1 MLQRTAAVLLPG
13 ALAFS
18 CWLFWPQP
26 AIAPT
31 DAPPPAAGISPARV
45 DRGAR
50 VVALGDCMVCHTAAN
65 GAPYAGG
72 LPLQTPFGAIYST
85 NITPDPE
92 TGIGR
97 WSYAAFERAL
107 RHGVARDGHLLYPAF
122 PYTHYTQMTDDDIHA
137 AYDYLMTRTPVRA
150 EPPKNDLVFPLGFR
164 PLLAGWNLLFL
175 RPGNRIAV
183 QDQQVLAER
192 GKYLVNSLGHCASCH
207 SGLNLL
213 GGEKS
218 PAFGGGTV
226 DGWHA
231 PSLIHLASASVPWSE
246 NDLFDYLRTGM
257 SRAHGAAK
265 GPMQPVVAHLAEVP
279 AEDVRA
285 IAAYISQ
292 IQVAGKPAGLARKPE
307 ESADADQRQLGAVLF
322 ASACASCHGPGA
334 PMMTVSRYPGLNIS
348 PAVLGR
354 QPTNF
359 LQTVLHGVP
368 LKNAPAS
375 IYMPAFADMLNDQQI
390 ASLAAYVR
398 ADLAQQPAWQ
408 HVASQ
413 SKTIR
418 ESK

>member
-1 MLQRTAAVLLPG
+1 MLRK
-13 ALAFS
+13 ALALAVVAALPVAA
-18 CWLFWPQP
+18 CIFWPQP

-31 DAPPPAAGISPARV
+31 DGPPPADGISPARV
-45 DRGAR
+45 ARGAR
-50 VVALGDCMVCHTAAN
+50 VVALGDCMVCHTAAK
-65 GAPYAGG
+65 GEPYAGG
-72 LPLQTPFGAIYST
+72 LALATPFGAIYST
-85 NITPDPE
+85 NITPDPD

-137 AYDYLMTRTPVRA
+137 AYDYLMTRTPVKA
-150 EPPKNDLVFPLGFR
+150 EPPKNELIFPLGFR

-175 RPGNRIAV
+175 RPGNRIAA
-183 QDQQVLAER
+183 QDQQVLTER

-207 SGLNLL
+207 SGLNLI

-231 PSLIHLASASVPWSE
+231 PSLLHLASASVPWSQT
-246 NDLFDYLRTGM
+246 DIVDYLRTGM

-265 GPMQPVVAHLAEVP
+265 GPMQPVVSHLAEVP
-279 AEDVRA
+279 AQDVQA
-285 IAAYISQ
+285 IAAYIMQ
-292 IQVAGKPAGLARKPE
+292 IQVAGKLSEPARKLE
-307 ESADADQRQLGAVLF
+307 KSADADQRQLGAVLF

-334 PMMTVSRYPGLNIS
+334 PMTAVSRYPALKTS
-348 PAVLGR
+348 PAVLGQ

-368 LKNAPAS
+368 LKNAPVP
-375 IYMPAFADMLNDQQI
+375 IYMPAFADMLSDQQI

-408 HVASQ
+408 HVADQ

-418 ESK
+418 EGQ